1 MSQAIPSEKITEY
14 INILFKKENIFQKI
28 DKIKSYTLYFILFSS
43 VIGISTIFMNY
54 SNFKDNEKSLDEINT
69 SLDEINTSLDEITT
83 SLDEINTSLDEI
95 KNSLYE
101 IKNTSTIK
109 SNSSISTISSIDSD
123 SCETP
128 FISIN

>member
-1 MSQAIPSEKITEY
+1 MSHAIPSEKINEY
-14 INILFKKENIFQKI
+14 INILLKKQNIFQKI

-43 VIGISTIFMNY
+43 VIGISTIFMNH

-69 SLDEINTSLDEITT
+69 SLHEINASLY
-83 SLDEINTSLDEI
+83 EI
-95 KNSLYE
+95 KNSLNE

-109 SNSSISTISSIDSD
+109 NNSSIE

-128 FISIN
+128 FI